1 MSSLKIVLRRTD
13 NQGGRLLISAMRGY
27 ARTTDRAVFLSPP
40 YYDKR
45 GPPRRQG
52 PGKNAPP
59 PAERSAG
66 APFTMPRFF
75 VCSAVQ
81 KAAATQ
87 RKRLLPQAFCRH
99 SIQHEGTPA
108 PSYSPCETERFF
120 SKQRF
125 FDKLR
130 NGMAHWAMPF
140 LNEYPIAGFPGPFPK
155 GIRPPWRRG
164 TGRSRSDRG
173 CRSSWGRRWWRWCRG

>member
-1 MSSLKIVLRRTD
+1 M
-13 NQGGRLLISAMRGY
+13 ISAVRP
-27 ARTTDRAVFLSPP
+27 AVKGRVKTHRLQRSVPP
-40 YYDKR
+40 
-45 GPPRRQG
+45 
-52 PGKNAPP
+52 
-59 PAERSAG
+59 G

-87 RKRLLPQAFCRH
+87 RKRLLQQVFCRH

-155 GIRPPWRRG
+155 GDQAALAARYRKVAI
-164 TGRSRSDRG
+164 
-173 CRSSWGRRWWRWCRG
+173 